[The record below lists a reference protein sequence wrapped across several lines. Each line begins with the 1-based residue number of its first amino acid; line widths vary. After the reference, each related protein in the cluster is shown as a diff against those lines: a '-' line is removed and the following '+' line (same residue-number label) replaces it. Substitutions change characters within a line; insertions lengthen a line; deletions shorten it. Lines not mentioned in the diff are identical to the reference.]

1 MSAPI
6 DSNSNT
12 NTPIQPQDN
21 SFQTVTP
28 EAFMQLMLLFQGQMT
43 GKEGLTIEA
52 TGGTTS
58 IQSMKLD
65 DGEVGIGVPVRDSLN
80 IHHPNIPQVNE
91 EVVALAMDLLTND
104 QESMEAIK
112 SLTTELLN
120 HLSLDKT
127 EGPYTNLV
135 QAAKGG
141 DLPPAQACAFLG
153 GLVMVALTEILAD
166 YAKTQSAIDKL
177 MSNNWIITENLLK
190 EVAKDMHDLTLDKM
204 NAQIMSYMAQ
214 AMMSVAAVCVQ
225 AAGSLGALKELDKFK
240 INPDTGKKEFV
251 GSTTK
256 AEIYQSSGQLGG
268 TIFTGIGNN
277 LVNAWEKSVTGQV
290 EAEMIIKQNVEQ
302 QFQKMADKYTQAS
315 NDAHAKVAEAYELL
329 KNLTS
334 ALLQAFKSLTGR

>member
-1 MSAPI
+1 MGAPI
-6 DSNSNT
+6 DSNTNT

-28 EAFMQLMLLFQGQMT
+28 EAFMQLMLLFQGQMA

-80 IHHPNIPQVNE
+80 IHHPNIPQVDE
-91 EVVALAMDLLTND
+91 EVVALAMDILAND
-104 QESMEAIK
+104 PESMEAIK
-112 SLTTELLN
+112 TLTVELIKHLN
-120 HLSLDKT
+120 LDKT
-127 EGPYTNLV
+127 EGPYSSLV
-135 QAAKGG
+135 RRAAEGG

-153 GLVMVALTEILAD
+153 GLVMVALSEILAN

-177 MSNNWIITENLLK
+177 MSNNWIMTENLLK
-190 EVAKDMHDLTLDKM
+190 EIAKDMHDLTLDKM

-214 AMMSVAAVCVQ
+214 AMMSVAAVCIQ
-225 AAGSLGALKELDKFK
+225 AGMSMKAIGELNKFNGDK
-240 INPDTGKKEFV
+240 FV

-268 TIFTGIGNN
+268 TVFTGIGNN
-277 LVNAWEKSVTGQV
+277 LINAWEKSVTGQV
-290 EAEMIIKQNVEQ
+290 EAEMITKQNVEQ

-334 ALLQAFKSLTGR
+334 ALLQAFRSLTGK